1 MTALATVP
9 LPQHLAALQLANEVK
24 AARAALKHRVTEGS
38 TTVADVLLDVPA
50 EAANMAIGELLI
62 CQRRW
67 GARRVGQVLEDLGM
81 AERKTLASM
90 TERQRLAL
98 VAVL

>member
-1 MTALATVP
+1 
-9 LPQHLAALQLANEVK
+9 
-24 AARAALKHRVTEGS
+24 
-38 TTVADVLLDVPA
+38 
-50 EAANMAIGELLI
+50 MAIGELLI

-67 GARRVGQVLEDLGM
+67 GARRVGQVLADLGM
-81 AERKTLASM
+81 SDCKRVGSM